1 MYQYHKWLRSFHA
14 VARTGSF
21 TLAAEYLSVGQPT
34 VSEQVGALEARFS
47 VELFHR
53 RGRYIEMSAA
63 GRQLYAI
70 TQGLFGQEDEALQL
84 LQSFHQRKEGMFR
97 LGAVSPPIAMSLTYS
112 LMQQYPE
119 VKLETSISSE
129 QGTLER
135 LYNFDIDVAI
145 LALSEFDQRL
155 HTRLYRRYPIIAV
168 VREDHPWANQKQV
181 RVEQIRGE
189 RVVLR
194 EQASRTRQLMEEGCR
209 RVGIELD
216 CVMQLNSREA
226 IVHAIAQGIG
236 IGFVSA
242 VEYAETPGTRPV
254 TFVDHPFYIE
264 YHLCCLATRQN
275 RPMIAEL
282 FESSAAAHLTLTPDP
297 VNRGRLCSSFP
308 LETTP

>member
-21 TLAAEYLSVGQPT
+21 TQAAEYLSVGQPT
-34 VSEQVGALEARFS
+34 VSEQVSALENMFS

-53 RGRYIEMSAA
+53 RGRYIEMSDA
-63 GRQLYAI
+63 GHQLYAI
-70 TQGLFGQEDEALQL
+70 TQGLFGQEDEAVQL
-84 LQSFHQRKEGMFR
+84 LQSFRQRKAGMLR
-97 LGAVSPPIAMSLTYS
+97 LGAVSPPIAMNLTYE
-112 LMQQYPE
+112 LMQQYPDVE
-119 VKLETSISSE
+119 LETSFSSE
-129 QGTLER
+129 VDTLER

-145 LALSEFDQRL
+145 LALSGLDQRL

-168 VREDHPWANQKQV
+168 VRDDHPWATQEQV
-181 RVEQIRGE
+181 RVEQLRGE
-189 RVVLR
+189 RLVLR
-194 EQASRTRQLMEEGCR
+194 ERASRTRQLVEDGAQQLD
-209 RVGIELD
+209 IELD

-254 TFVDHPFYIE
+254 TFVDHPFHID
-264 YHLCCLATRQN
+264 YHLCCLAIRKN

-282 FESSAAAHLTLTPDP
+282 LANGPP
-297 VNRGRLCSSFP
+297 P
-308 LETTP
+308 TT

>member
-14 VARTGSF
+14 VARNGSF

-34 VSEQVGALEARFS
+34 VSEQVSALENMFS

-53 RGRYIEMSAA
+53 RGRSIEMTTA

-70 TQGLFGQEDEALQL
+70 TQGLFGQEDEAVQL
-84 LQSFHQRKEGMFR
+84 LQSFRQRKAGLLR
-97 LGAVSPPIAMSLTYS
+97 LGAVSPPIAMSLTYA
-112 LMQQYPE
+112 LMQQYPDVE
-119 VKLETSISSE
+119 LETSFSSE
-129 QGTLER
+129 RETLER

-145 LALSEFDQRL
+145 LALSEFDHRL
-155 HTRLYRRYPIIAV
+155 HTRLYRRYPIIGV
-168 VREDHPWANQKQV
+168 IRDDHPWATQEHV

-189 RVVLR
+189 RVILR
-194 EQASRTRQLMEEGCR
+194 ERGSRTRQLVEEACQR
-209 RVGIELD
+209 AGIELD
-216 CVMQLNSREA
+216 CAMQLNSREA

-254 TFVDHPFYIE
+254 TFVDHPFHIE
-264 YHLCCLATRQN
+264 YHLCCLGIRRN

-282 FESSAAAHLTLTPDP
+282 FEDSVPPPT
-297 VNRGRLCSSFP
+297 
-308 LETTP
+308 

>member
-34 VSEQVGALEARFS
+34 VSEQVSGLENRFS

-53 RGRYIEMSAA
+53 RGRFIEMSAA

-84 LQSFHQRKEGMFR
+84 LQSFSQRKAGMLR
-97 LGAVSPPIAMSLTYS
+97 LGAVSPPIAMNLTYE
-112 LMQQYPE
+112 LMQQYPDVE
-119 VKLETSISSE
+119 LETSFSSE
-129 QGTLER
+129 HQTLER

-155 HTRLYRRYPIIAV
+155 CTRLYHRYPIIAV
-168 VREDHPWANQKQV
+168 VRDDHPWATQEQV
-181 RVEQIRGE
+181 SVEQIRGE

-194 EQASRTRQLMEEGCR
+194 ERGSRTRQLVEDGCQHL
-209 RVGIELD
+209 GIALD
-216 CVMQLNSREA
+216 CAMQLNSREA
-226 IVHAIAQGIG
+226 IVHAIARGIG

-254 TFVDHPFYIE
+254 TFIDHPFFIE
-264 YHLCCLATRQN
+264 YHLCCLGIRQN

-282 FESSAAAHLTLTPDP
+282 FADSTSPPD
-297 VNRGRLCSSFP
+297 
-308 LETTP
+308 